1 MDDDKSS
8 SSAAKRQLIM
18 AIVLCL
24 IFMVMRDLA
33 IDSDWLCRRHSLT
46 CSHVQVA
53 EIIGGYMA
61 GSLAIMADAAHLLT
75 DCISF
80 IVSLVAIWM
89 SSRPPDHRM
98 TFGYKRAGK

>member
-1 MDDDKSS
+1 MTD
-8 SSAAKRQLIM
+8 A
-18 AIVLCL
+18 
-24 IFMVMRDLA
+24 DLVS
-33 IDSDWLCRRHSLT
+33 ITRIILSNDLL
-46 CSHVQVA
+46 QVA

-89 SSRPPDHRM
+89 SGRPPDRRM
-98 TFGYKRAGK
+98 TFGYKRVGE